1 MGNIGISRDMFI
13 LDICSEMTNLSY
25 TRYYFS
31 IWSAEGTDYIQ
42 KLYLPL
48 FTSKNKKARSEE
60 KLMKEFTTTMSY
72 KYKKIKKINILK
84 RSERINTQKKT

>member
-1 MGNIGISRDMFI
+1 M
-13 LDICSEMTNLSY
+13 
-25 TRYYFS
+25 
-31 IWSAEGTDYIQ
+31 
-42 KLYLPL
+42 